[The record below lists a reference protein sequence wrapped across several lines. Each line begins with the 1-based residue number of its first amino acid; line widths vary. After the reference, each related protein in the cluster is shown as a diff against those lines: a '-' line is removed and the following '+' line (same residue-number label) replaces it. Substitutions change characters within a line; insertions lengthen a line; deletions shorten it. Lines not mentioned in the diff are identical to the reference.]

1 MNFLKKNQNKM
12 RFCSLL
18 IWKRLFLKKEI
29 LSEILMDEMSFIS
42 LNEKDKSFVYYIVNV
57 VLRNS
62 VQIECF
68 YKRFLKK
75 KINNDVVDLKGIL
88 SLGTAEIFWSRTP
101 NYAIVDSYVD
111 LTKDKFGRKKAGFV
125 NAILLN
131 LIRNKEK
138 ISSLNWNI
146 RNNFPRALLK
156 NWEIYLKRQLLSLRL
171 NLHPHNTQ

>member
-42 LNEKDKSFVYYIVNV
+42 LNEKDKSFVYYIINV

-62 VQIECF
+62 VQIEFF

-75 KINNDVVDLKGIL
+75 K
-88 SLGTAEIFWSRTP
+88 
-101 NYAIVDSYVD
+101 
-111 LTKDKFGRKKAGFV
+111 
-125 NAILLN
+125 
-131 LIRNKEK
+131 LIM
-138 ISSLNWNI
+138 
-146 RNNFPRALLK
+146 
-156 NWEIYLKRQLLSLRL
+156 
-171 NLHPHNTQ
+171 T